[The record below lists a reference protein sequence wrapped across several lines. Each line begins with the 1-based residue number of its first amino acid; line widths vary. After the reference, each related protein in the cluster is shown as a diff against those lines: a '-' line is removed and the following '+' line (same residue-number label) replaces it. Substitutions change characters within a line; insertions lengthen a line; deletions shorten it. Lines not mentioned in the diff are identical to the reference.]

1 MSSKVAIKIESE
13 PAKSTAKP
21 VVNFRRKLLATN
33 SSNAVKEPRKVIV
46 DLDAGTNDAMALLML
61 LAADSRSDIRLLG
74 VTCVHGNTTVDNV
87 CINVLRVLGTVGRFD
102 VLVYRGA
109 EEGLIQATPQT
120 NHQFH
125 GADGFGEVKFPHTP
139 NLKLLQPEHAVVA
152 LNKITSYPN
161 HHKGMGNTT
170 SAAEF
175 NFHSDPEAAFIVL
188 NRAQCPITILP
199 WETCVNTKIT
209 FDWRFQVLGGIHNP
223 HMDLM
228 NAIERSVYEKA
239 NLSHW
244 MPCDALLSAVVLYAQ
259 VTTKCHSCHMT
270 VELHGHFTRGQAI
283 VDHLEENE
291 PNVTVVDQLDVELF
305 KRLLIE
311 AVSM

>member
-33 SSNAVKEPRKVIV
+33 SSNEVNEPRKVIV

-61 LAADSRSDIRLLG
+61 LAADSRSNIRLLG
-74 VTCVHGNTTVDNV
+74 VTCVHGNTAVDNV
-87 CINVLRVLGTVGRFD
+87 CINVLRVLGTVGR
-102 VLVYRGA
+102 
-109 EEGLIQATPQT
+109 
-120 NHQFH
+120 
-125 GADGFGEVKFPHTP
+125 
-139 NLKLLQPEHAVVA
+139 
-152 LNKITSYPN
+152 ITSYPN

-228 NAIERSVYEKA
+228 NAIERPLYEKA

-244 MPCDALLSAVVLYAQ
+244 MPCDALLSAVVLDSQ

-291 PNVTVVDQLDVELF
+291 PNVTVVDQVDVALF